1 MLDITNE
8 KFNEIT
14 VLYVEDDAMTSE
26 EITYFL
32 SKYVK
37 EVIVAKNGQEGLE
50 LFKKHSIDIVITDI
64 QMPCMNGL
72 EMAEK
77 IIEISPSMPIVL
89 TTAFTETSYLV
100 RAIELGIDKYL
111 LKPVNLNEILA
122 IIKKSLY
129 IKNLHCEQSIYED
142 YIQFILD
149 NNSTFMF
156 IMNSSNIEY
165 VSKQFLSFLG
175 YANLEAFNNE
185 LIQNESLMQ
194 IDELKLG
201 KGWFDYLVHNQ
212 NKKHLLKVKKNSSDI
227 FIYQEFYVTY
237 KYFES
242 MDKSVL
248 LFVDKNEDK
257 LEKISQITSKLID
270 DLNNNISNNELMQKL
285 KDILEITDGK

>member
-8 KFNEIT
+8 KFNDIT
-14 VLYVEDDAMTSE
+14 VLYVEDDLMTSE

-37 EVIVAKNGQEGLE
+37 KVIIAKDGEEGLK
-50 LFKKHSIDIVITDI
+50 LFKEHSIDIVITDI
-64 QMPCMNGL
+64 QMPKMNGL
-72 EMAEK
+72 DMSEK
-77 IIEISPSMPIVL
+77 ILDISPSVPIVL
-89 TTAFTETSYLV
+89 TTAFTEASYLV

-129 IKNLHCEQSIYED
+129 IKNLEDDQIIYED

-165 VSKQFLSFLG
+165 VSNQFLEFLG
-175 YANLEAFNNE
+175 YSDLKSFNNQ
-185 LIQNESLMQ
+185 LNQNESIMQ

-201 KGWFDYLVHNQ
+201 KGWFDYLVQ
-212 NKKHLLKVKKNSSDI
+212 NKDKRHLLKVKKNSSDI
-227 FIYQEFYVTY
+227 FVYQEFYVTY
-237 KYFES
+237 KYFEN
-242 MDKSVL
+242 MHKSIL

-257 LEKISQITSKLID
+257 LEKISKITNELII
-270 DLNNNISNNELMQKL
+270 DLNNNISNNILMKKL
-285 KDILEITDGK
+285 KDILEITEGK

>member
-8 KFNEIT
+8 KFNDIT
-14 VLYVEDDAMTSE
+14 VLYVEDDLMTSE

-37 EVIVAKNGQEGLE
+37 KVIIAKDGEEGLR
-50 LFKKHSIDIVITDI
+50 LFKEHSIDIVITDI
-64 QMPCMNGL
+64 QMPKMNGL
-72 EMAEK
+72 DMSEK
-77 IIEISPSMPIVL
+77 ILDISPSVPIVL
-89 TTAFTETSYLV
+89 TTAFTEASYLV

-129 IKNLHCEQSIYED
+129 IKNLEDDQIIYED

-165 VSKQFLSFLG
+165 VSNQFLEFLG
-175 YANLEAFNNE
+175 YSDLKSFNNQ
-185 LIQNESLMQ
+185 LNQNESIMQ

-201 KGWFDYLVHNQ
+201 KGWFDYLVQ
-212 NKKHLLKVKKNSSDI
+212 NKDKRHLLKVKKNSSDI
-227 FIYQEFYVTY
+227 FVYQEFYVTY
-237 KYFES
+237 KYFEN
-242 MDKSVL
+242 MHKSIL

-257 LEKISQITSKLID
+257 LEKISKITNELII
-270 DLNNNISNNELMQKL
+270 DLNNNISNNILMKKL